1 MALSSVNPPSSYRLK
16 QIGIIAECRKSR
28 VELGCHNHFQVVCAQ
43 FSESMHMPTR
53 CGVAHTPG
61 ELIPGQRDDKLQSGA
76 HPISLSLSPIL
87 APKIDFLLLNCDL
100 EFQRQQAVWTWM
112 WLIHLPWIF
121 KDSFWGHHRSIS
133 PFLVCFKPLHFTSY
147 WCSNCP
153 VFDQWKPLQICSSI
167 LLTWFQ
173 RSLVPSSFSS
183 VRRCSRLLW
192 HICGPGLD

>member
-28 VELGCHNHFQVVCAQ
+28 VELGCHNHFQVVCAR

-100 EFQRQQAVWTWM
+100 EFQRQQAV
-112 WLIHLPWIF
+112 
-121 KDSFWGHHRSIS
+121 
-133 PFLVCFKPLHFTSY
+133 
-147 WCSNCP
+147 
-153 VFDQWKPLQICSSI
+153 
-167 LLTWFQ
+167 
-173 RSLVPSSFSS
+173 
-183 VRRCSRLLW
+183 
-192 HICGPGLD
+192 